1 MPFDLTPRQI
11 RLVFVGLILGM
22 FLAALDQTVVA
33 TALPTIVGDLGGLN
47 HLSWVVTSYILASTV
62 TVPLWGKLGDL
73 YGRKGFFQAAIVIFL
88 IGSALSGAAQNL
100 DSLIA
105 FRAVQG
111 LGAGGLIV
119 GAQAIIGDVVPPADR
134 GRYTGLIGSAFAV
147 SSVAGPLIG
156 GFFTESLSWRWV
168 FYINLPIGAVALVAV
183 AAFLHGRTSKVDH
196 KIDYAGSAVLSAA
209 ATALILMLTWGGV
222 NYAWS
227 SPTIIAL
234 GIGTI
239 ALIAL
244 FIRIE
249 QRADEPVVPLHLF
262 KNSTFRTSFVT
273 GGTLGFAMFG
283 ALTFLPLFLQIVHG
297 ASPTD
302 SGLELAPIM
311 AFVLVMSIYSGRR
324 ISATGTY
331 RRFPITGTIV
341 MLISLYLFSHLT
353 TSTPFWQIVIFMALM
368 GIGMGMTMQVLLLV
382 AQNSVDYNELGV
394 ATSLGAFGRSIGGAV
409 GVAVGG
415 TILSNRLTHNISS
428 QLAQLPASF
437 RHDPLF
443 SSAIAKV
450 KTGDVTASPAVIKA
464 MPVALQHAVQV
475 AFSDAL
481 HVVFLASVPVAV
493 LGVIGALLLKEVPL
507 RSGYVPAEDGVVL
520 SEGLEVAEAVGM
532 VPDQDSP
539 ERLVARQAAPAKAAP
554 AKKAAAAKRPA
565 AAEKTAATQ
574 APTKQTTTPPRKST
588 AAMSAPRKSGTA
600 KSAPRKSAATKTTT
614 APPRKSAAAK
624 KTAAVETAPKNAAPV
639 KKAPARKTPARAR

>member
-1 MPFDLTPRQI
+1 VPFDLSPRQI

-73 YGRKGFFQAAIVIFL
+73 YGRKAFFQAAIVIFL

-100 DSLIA
+100 DGLIA
-105 FRAVQG
+105 FRAIQG

-147 SSVAGPLIG
+147 ASVAGPLIG

-168 FYINLPIGAVALVAV
+168 FYINLPIGALAMVAV
-183 AAFLHGRTSKVDH
+183 AAFLHGHVSKVDH
-196 KIDYAGSAVLSAA
+196 KIDYLGAAVLSAA

-222 NYAWS
+222 NYAWGS
-227 SPTIIAL
+227 AMIVGL
-234 GIGTI
+234 GVGTVV
-239 ALIAL
+239 LIAL

-249 QRADEPVVPLHLF
+249 QRASEPIVPLSLF
-262 KNSTFRTSFVT
+262 RNSTFRTSFIT

-311 AFVLVMSIYSGRR
+311 AFVLLMSIYSGRR

-331 RRFPITGTIV
+331 RRFPIAGTAI
-341 MLISLYLFSHLT
+341 MLVSLLLFSHLSA
-353 TSTPFWQIVIFMALM
+353 STPFSQIVIYMALM

-382 AQNSVDYNELGV
+382 AQNAVDYRELGV
-394 ATSLGAFGRSIGGAV
+394 ATSLAAFGRSIGGAV

-415 TILSNRLTHNISS
+415 TILSNQLSHSITT
-428 QLAQLPASF
+428 QLAKIPAAYQ
-437 RHDPLF
+437 DNPLF
-443 SSAIAKV
+443 KAAITKV
-450 KTGDVTASPAVIKA
+450 KTGNVTASPAAIKA
-464 MPVALQHAVQV
+464 MPAAVQHAVKV
-475 AFSDAL
+475 GFSDAL
-481 HVVFLASVPVAV
+481 HVVFLASVPIAV

-507 RSGYVPAEDGVVL
+507 RSGYLPADEGVGL
-520 SEGLEVAEAVGM
+520 NEGIEVAEAVGM
-532 VPDQDSP
+532 VPDQESP
-539 ERLVARQAAPAKAAP
+539 ERLVTKAVPVKKAAP
-554 AKKAAAAKRPA
+554 AKK
-565 AAEKTAATQ
+565 T
-574 APTKQTTTPPRKST
+574 
-588 AAMSAPRKSGTA
+588 
-600 KSAPRKSAATKTTT
+600 
-614 APPRKSAAAK
+614 AAK
-624 KTAAVETAPKNAAPV
+624 KASAKKATAKQAPAKKTVA
-639 KKAPARKTPARAR
+639 KKAPASAR

>member
-1 MPFDLTPRQI
+1 VPFDLTPRQI

-73 YGRKGFFQAAIVIFL
+73 YGRKAFFQAAIVIFL
-88 IGSALSGAAQNL
+88 AGSALSGAAQNL
-100 DSLIA
+100 DGLIA
-105 FRAVQG
+105 FRAIQG

-147 SSVAGPLIG
+147 ASVAGPLIG

-168 FYINLPIGAVALVAV
+168 FYINLPIGAVAMLAV
-183 AAFLHGRTSKVDH
+183 AAFLHGHVSKVDH
-196 KIDYAGSAVLSAA
+196 KIDYLGAAVLSAA

-222 NYAWS
+222 SYAWGS
-227 SPTIIAL
+227 AMIVGL
-234 GIGTI
+234 GIGTVV
-239 ALIAL
+239 LIGL

-249 QRADEPVVPLHLF
+249 QRASEPIVPLGLF
-262 KNSTFRTSFVT
+262 RNSTFRTSFIT

-297 ASPTD
+297 ASPTN

-311 AFVLVMSIYSGRR
+311 AFVLLMSIYSGRR

-331 RRFPITGTIV
+331 RRFPIAGTAI
-341 MLISLYLFSHLT
+341 MLVSLLLFSHLSA
-353 TSTPFWQIVIFMALM
+353 STPFWQIVIYMALM

-382 AQNSVDYNELGV
+382 AQNAVEYRELGV
-394 ATSLGAFGRSIGGAV
+394 ATSLAAFGRSIGGAV

-415 TILSNRLTHNISS
+415 TILSNQLSHSITS
-428 QLAQLPASF
+428 QLAKIPAAYQ
-437 RHDPLF
+437 DNPLF
-443 SSAIAKV
+443 KAAIAKV
-450 KTGDVTASPAVIKA
+450 KTGDVTASPDAIKA
-464 MPVALQHAVQV
+464 MPAAVQHAVKV
-475 AFSDAL
+475 GFSDAL

-507 RSGYVPAEDGVVL
+507 RSNYLPTE
-520 SEGLEVAEAVGM
+520 EGALLNEGIEVAEAVGM
-532 VPDQDSP
+532 VPDQES
-539 ERLVARQAAPAKAAP
+539 
-554 AKKAAAAKRPA
+554 
-565 AAEKTAATQ
+565 
-574 APTKQTTTPPRKST
+574 
-588 AAMSAPRKSGTA
+588 
-600 KSAPRKSAATKTTT
+600 
-614 APPRKSAAAK
+614 
-624 KTAAVETAPKNAAPV
+624 
-639 KKAPARKTPARAR
+639 PARAR